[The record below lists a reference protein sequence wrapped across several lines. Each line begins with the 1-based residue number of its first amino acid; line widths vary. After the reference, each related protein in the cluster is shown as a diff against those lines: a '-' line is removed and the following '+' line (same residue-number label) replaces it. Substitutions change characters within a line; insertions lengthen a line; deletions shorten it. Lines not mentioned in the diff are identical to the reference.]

1 MHIEGYT
8 HRQGRRP
15 GTGALWN
22 LSRFH
27 GWGLDEPTCLGL
39 GSGLGFSYRE
49 TADRPGRALTGRT
62 PFLEWA
68 LLDRLGVGVAA
79 DEGGEWEHAW
89 GWTADHLAAGR
100 PVLLFADRGR
110 LEYHPADVGVTPH
123 PVLVVGHDEGTVHVS
138 DADRPDVERVPV
150 EMLEAATASPDLP
163 GRHRRLAVTD
173 PSPGVEPD
181 AVAGEAIEATATFM
195 LQPAVSPYDP
205 GEGAHGLG
213 GMQHLVATTAEWSSL
228 PAPRATARAA
238 AREIRGREGD
248 GAAYRDLWRVF
259 LASADHPYDAITE
272 GMDDV
277 VAAWQEVA
285 DALARAGEEG
295 SDFGRHLD
303 DAAAGLSDLADSEAR
318 LYTTAG

>member
-1 MHIEGYT
+1 MHVEGYT

-27 GWGLDEPTCLGL
+27 GWGLDEPACLGL

-49 TADRPGRALTGRT
+49 TADAPGRTLTGRT

-79 DEGGEWEHAW
+79 DEGGDWDDAREWTVE
-89 GWTADHLAAGR
+89 HLAAGR

-110 LEYHPADVGVTPH
+110 LDYHPAEVGVTPH
-123 PVLVVGHDEGTVHVS
+123 PVVAVGHEDGTVHVS
-138 DADRPDVERVPV
+138 DADRPDVERVPG
-150 EMLEAATASPDLP
+150 EALEAATASPILP
-163 GRHRRLAVTD
+163 GRHRRLAVTE
-173 PSPGVEPD
+173 PGLDVEPD
-181 AVAGEAIEATATFM
+181 AVAREAIEATATFM
-195 LQPAVSPYDP
+195 LQPAASPYDP
-205 GEGAHGLG
+205 GPGAHGLG
-213 GMQHLVATTAEWSSL
+213 GIQHLVATTAEWSSL

-248 GAAYRDLWRVF
+248 GSAYRGLWRSF
-259 LASADHPYDAITE
+259 LASADHPYDGITE

-277 VAAWQEVA
+277 VEGWGEVA
-285 DALARAGEEG
+285 DALARAGEKD

-303 DAAAGLSDLADSEAR
+303 DAAAGLSALADSEAR